1 MYADA
6 GARPAE
12 LSEVRCAAL
21 LAVGLYADAL
31 RHGQEAVDLLRSQG
45 ASAAFR
51 ADALVRAAEAALA
64 ADDPQLA
71 GAYATEAVHLLPR
84 QGRARGGTLARI
96 QVARAQSAAG
106 GRARAAPRGA

>member
-71 GAYATEAVHLLPR
+71 GAYATEAVRLLRP
-84 QGRARGGTLARI
+84 QGPESRETIPPHKGVT
-96 QVARAQSAAG
+96 AQSASG
-106 GRARAAPRGA
+106 EQRPRML

>member
-51 ADALVRAAEAALA
+51 ADALVRAGEAALA

-71 GAYATEAVHLLPR
+71 RAYATEAVQLFRR
-84 QGRARGGTLARI
+84 QGRERRGARARVQGGT
-96 QVARAQSAAG
+96 AQ
-106 GRARAAPRGA
+106 